1 VQSVNLS
8 QYAPEFEIAIN
19 GLANGPLRDSV
30 SSVEIKEEMGN
41 VAAFTV
47 VLADQFD
54 LGKQEFVWLDN
65 PLIAEGQH
73 ISIKIGYASNML
85 DLIDG
90 KIETVSTSGFSGE
103 ISRLTIQGYHR
114 GHKTVSVETSGDCP
128 VKLDKNDTYSKIAA
142 KVADVDHLEKV
153 IDDTKLYSPI
163 TAKKTVVYQD
173 FLRDVARRVGFE
185 FFIARNKFFFINP
198 RTKKNEER
206 KEFKI
211 MTFEWGVNLIHF
223 NPVIN
228 TTGLVAQVEVRG
240 HAPYSKKNITGI
252 ANAGD
257 EDVLEKNI
265 RTGSQIALDISNKT
279 NYICNKPKLDI
290 KDRILASQEEAED
303 MAKAELNIASDTLI
317 TGTGSV
323 VGTPEL
329 APGQIIELKNIGRKL
344 SGKYVVSG
352 VTNTIDGS
360 GFTTSFNVRRN
371 VMG

>member
-1 VQSVNLS
+1 MQSVDLS

-30 SSVEIKEEMGN
+30 TSVEIKEEMGS
-41 VAAFTV
+41 VSAFTI

-65 PLIAEGQH
+65 PLIAQGQNV
-73 ISIKIGYASNML
+73 SIKIGYASNML

-114 GHKTVSVETSGDCP
+114 GYKTVSVETSGDCP

-142 KVADVDHLEKV
+142 KVADVDHLDHTWS
-153 IDDTKLYSPI
+153 IDETKLYAPI

-173 FLRDVARRVGFE
+173 FLRDAARRVGFE

-198 RTKKNEER
+198 RQER
-206 KEFKI
+206 TQFKM

-257 EDVLEKNI
+257 EDVLEKDK

-279 NYICNKPKLDI
+279 NDICNKPKLDV
-290 KDRILASQEEAED
+290 KDRILSSQEEADD

-344 SGKYVVSG
+344 SGMYVVSG